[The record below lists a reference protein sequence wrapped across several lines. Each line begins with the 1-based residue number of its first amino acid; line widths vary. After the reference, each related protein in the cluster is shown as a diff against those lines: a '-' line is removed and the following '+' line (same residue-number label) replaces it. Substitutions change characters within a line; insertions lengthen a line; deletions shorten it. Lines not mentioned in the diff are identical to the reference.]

1 MPNLT
6 LGQAGSIWQQFSSF
20 FFLTAGLFNDLLC
33 VRTSL
38 TMSYIFLVIVGFM
51 GAPRFMNSFQ
61 PTGIVSVDT
70 IIWAVLNLFVHANS
84 VYCMLRDERNIEL
97 TEDEETL
104 WRMIYR
110 HSGLSKLQFKV
121 KLCPHVEVVNCKAG
135 EELDM
140 AYFYIILDGVIGAEA
155 FNGNTGQKHVFPM
168 CSGQAFPLQHIY
180 ACTQSRSIEAMSVD
194 HTFASTWINPVP
206 FTNVKMYRFSAQF
219 LEQLSKNMNA
229 KETWLAFLSTI
240 MASVA
245 IRPYYDDTDMNAFV
259 SDRSNAHLTENR
271 SPLFD
276 KLAKFEEPNRL
287 AAGSTTALRRP
298 VLHILNSYRL
308 SFWVPWPIGIWPQGL
323 RHRLPPPKDPNVK
336 KSMNRKTML
345 LQEHILLHCGDALE
359 DTKAMVRN
367 STCLH
372 KFSTIAEFDEDDEE
386 KEDDKVPYG
395 TFSVPEGRTST
406 V

>member
-1 MPNLT
+1 
-6 LGQAGSIWQQFSSF
+6 
-20 FFLTAGLFNDLLC
+20 
-33 VRTSL
+33 
-38 TMSYIFLVIVGFM
+38 
-51 GAPRFMNSFQ
+51 
-61 PTGIVSVDT
+61 
-70 IIWAVLNLFVHANS
+70 
-84 VYCMLRDERNIEL
+84 
-97 TEDEETL
+97 
-104 WRMIYR
+104 
-110 HSGLSKLQFKV
+110 
-121 KLCPHVEVVNCKAG
+121 
-135 EELDM
+135 
-140 AYFYIILDGVIGAEA
+140 
-155 FNGNTGQKHVFPM
+155 
-168 CSGQAFPLQHIY
+168 
-180 ACTQSRSIEAMSVD
+180 MSVD